1 MDRGLGR
8 CSVRELAWL
17 FIFVGE
23 GDHVVEEAGV
33 GRLSHALLVGC
44 EACWLVPDV
53 GMSC

>member
-8 CSVRELAWL
+8 CSVRELAWM
-17 FIFVGE
+17 FKIVGE

-33 GRLSHALLVGC
+33 GRLIHVLVGC

>member
-8 CSVRELAWL
+8 CSVREMAWL
-17 FIFVGE
+17 FVFVGE
-23 GDHVVEEAGV
+23 GGHVVVEAGV
-33 GRLSHALLVGC
+33 SRLNHALVGC